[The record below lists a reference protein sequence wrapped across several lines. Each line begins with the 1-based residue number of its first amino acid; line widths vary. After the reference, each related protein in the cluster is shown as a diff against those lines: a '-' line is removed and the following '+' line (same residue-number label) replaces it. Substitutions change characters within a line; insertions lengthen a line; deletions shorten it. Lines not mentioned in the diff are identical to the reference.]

1 KGCGGQNER
10 LRSAVALVQQ
20 AVLVGDGLL
29 DAGGLVGAGQL
40 AHQLQPTGDGTAQA
54 VAGGDVAVH
63 DHLLVQHLGAGQL
76 VLERG
81 VGGGRAALQQAPA
94 GQDAGGGADGG
105 HLLAGGGHGL
115 HRAGDG
121 GAGGQVGGAGDAA
134 GQDHQVHT
142 GVVDVLGQGVGGDGD
157 LVAAGDG
164 QAARRGRHGHLHLG
178 PAQKVNDEK
187 GLAFLGAL
195 GEKDNCFAHE
205 SFCLP

>member
-1 KGCGGQNER
+1 AAGLQKADRCPCSASAVSSAGRASASQSLGTKLSAEPRTRRKAARTLSALNFPVCVPSIRTCRLDGTFLPGKAGRKSPPQAGKGCGGQNGC

-40 AHQLQPTGDGTAQA
+40 AHQLQPKGDGAAQA
-54 VAGGDVAVH
+54 VAGGDVAVY
-63 DHLLVQHLGAGQL
+63 DHLLVQHLGTGQL

-81 VGGGRAALQQAPA
+81 VGGGLAALQQAQA

-121 GAGGQVGGAGDAA
+121 
-134 GQDHQVHT
+134 
-142 GVVDVLGQGVGGDGD
+142 
-157 LVAAGDG
+157 
-164 QAARRGRHGHLHLG
+164 
-178 PAQKVNDEK
+178 
-187 GLAFLGAL
+187 
-195 GEKDNCFAHE
+195 
-205 SFCLP
+205 